1 MELSSQYP
9 TWTVRKSYPS
19 SDVVTEK
26 VDQLSDTTITMK
38 GRRIGVIGG
47 GKMGESLVAGLL
59 RTGSVDKDR
68 LLVCD
73 VVPERRSHLSATYGI
88 ECTGD
93 DAELAR
99 RSDVIIL
106 CVRPREMVDA
116 LDGIR
121 EALSREKLLISI
133 AAGVTTGF
141 IRRSLGPV
149 GVDLVRAMPNNP
161 CTIGEGMTA
170 LTAADE
176 TPVRRLQEAEQIFNS
191 VGRTVRLE
199 EYLFDAVTALS
210 ASGPAYV
217 YLFVEAL
224 ADGGVKMGIP
234 KNIAVTLAAQ
244 TVLGSAKMILETGEH
259 PAKLKDL
266 VATPSGTT
274 VAGLYKLEE
283 AGLRAACMGA
293 IEAATKRAGE
303 LSAQ

>member
-1 MELSSQYP
+1 M
-9 TWTVRKSYPS
+9 
-19 SDVVTEK
+19 
-26 VDQLSDTTITMK
+26 IAMK
-38 GRRIGVIGG
+38 GRRIGVLGG
-47 GKMGESLVAGLL
+47 GKMGESIVAGLL
-59 RTGSVDKDR
+59 RTGSVGKDM
-68 LLVCD
+68 LLACD
-73 VVPERRSHLSATYGI
+73 VVPERRGHLSETYGI

-93 DAELAR
+93 DAALAR

-116 LDGIR
+116 LAGIR
-121 EALSREKLLISI
+121 EALSKEKLLISI

-149 GVDLVRAMPNNP
+149 EVDLVRAIPNIP
-161 CTIGEGMTA
+161 CTIGEGMTG
-170 LTAADE
+170 LTAAE
-176 TPVRRLQEAEQIFNS
+176 GTCVRRLQEAERIFSS

-199 EYLFDAVTALS
+199 EYLFDAATGLS

-224 ADGGVKMGIP
+224 ADGGVRMGIP

-244 TVLGSAKMILETGEH
+244 TMLGSAKMILETGEH

-266 VATPSGTT
+266 VATPAGTT

-283 AGLRAACMGA
+283 AGLRAAVMCA
-293 IEAATKRAGE
+293 VEAATKRAGE